1 VLSRCSPCRQPLGL
15 VTCCPRGKPLLQ
27 SCPNACPHPSFRTP
41 TRAVHPCMP
50 VWAWVPA
57 TLSARAPA
65 TLSACNPQCMACL
78 QPSVPATLSAVHA
91 CMPVWAWVP
100 ATLSARAPAT
110 LSACNPQCMA
120 CLQPSVP
127 ATLSAVH
134 ACNPQCMAS
143 SACLQPSVHGQQC
156 MLATLSAWPATL
168 SARPAVHASNPQ
180 CTASSACLQPSVHGQ
195 LPSVHGPR
203 PSVHGRGPSCWCA
216 YPCMHATCGSIAG
229 CHPLSPGCPKGYA
242 NHARMALLACTRDE
256 RMHAIRGACA
266 NSIGSEPGST
276 HA

>member
-1 VLSRCSPCRQPLGL
+1 VQATSGPCDLLSKGEAAPAELPERMPPPLLPHTHPCSPSLHACVGLGACNPQRTGACNPQCLQP
-15 VTCCPRGKPLLQ
+15 T
-27 SCPNACPHPSFRTP
+27 
-41 TRAVHPCMP
+41 VHGM
-50 VWAWVPA
+50 
-57 TLSARAPA
+57 PA
-65 TLSACNPQCMACL
+65 TLSACNPQC
-78 QPSVPATLSAVHA
+78 
-91 CMPVWAWVP
+91 
-100 ATLSARAPAT
+100 
-110 LSACNPQCMA
+110 
-120 CLQPSVP
+120 
-127 ATLSAVH
+127 
-134 ACNPQCMAS
+134 